1 MNDVKKLQNF
11 LKCKLNEEDYI
22 KLEQITEKSR
32 ESMFVKS
39 KERLIKKFN
48 ILQSE
53 HANGKDIARKTTKY
67 KKDAVLNLC
76 DTDISISHNDFLNLG
91 PNFVPSLKSIPY
103 MDIITTT
110 ESSALKLEYNNKV
123 ENAQN
128 LRKNVLRI
136 LKTEKKI
143 NNNLTKEQRISFREI
158 KNDETIA
165 IYPFDKGTGFVRI
178 EHSKALEKIREQI
191 GPTKIISED
200 PTAILNENPTRLK
213 NSFDFIKKAEN
224 WNVANNDI
232 QVSYDVVNL
241 YPSIPLKEATVI
253 LLEQLSNNLSY
264 KNLTKLSIPE
274 IKQLIELCLYQ
285 CYFHWNNEIHVM
297 ENSGPIGLS
306 FMVVFAESFLQFH
319 ENNAIKMA
327 LTQNPALNLKS
338 FLRYVDDSHARF
350 PNIKQAKQF
359 QDILNQQHPA
369 IQYTIEVENE
379 TKTLN
384 FLDIT
389 ITNNTLGKYEYKV
402 YRKEAIT
409 NIQIKPHSNHDP
421 NILTAIFKGFLHR
434 AYSICSK
441 HHLQNEI
448 NFLIDMFIENGYD
461 EKLLRNIT
469 HQFHQKRQN
478 KNKIPSECNNL
489 PVVSLPWVPGLSPK
503 LRKIFRKAGYRA
515 VFKSNPNLRSL
526 LTSKNKTKL
535 PSNSQPGTYIV
546 NANYS
551 KST

>member
-1 MNDVKKLQNF
+1 MYGV
-11 LKCKLNEEDYI
+11 I
-22 KLEQITEKSR
+22 KAHKPEKSYPMR
-32 ESMFVKS
+32 IIIST
-39 KERLIKKFN
+39 IGTPN
-48 ILQSE
+48 HGISE
-53 HANGKDIARKTTKY
+53 
-67 KKDAVLNLC
+67 
-76 DTDISISHNDFLNLG
+76 FL
-91 PNFVPSLKSIPY
+91 V
-103 MDIITTT
+103 
-110 ESSALKLEYNNKV
+110 
-123 ENAQN
+123 
-128 LRKNVLRI
+128 
-136 LKTEKKI
+136 
-143 NNNLTKEQRISFREI
+143 
-158 KNDETIA
+158 
-165 IYPFDKGTGFVRI
+165 
-178 EHSKALEKIREQI
+178 
-191 GPTKIISED
+191 KIIQ
-200 PTAILNENPTRLK
+200 PVLNENPTRLK

-306 FMVVFAESFLQFH
+306 FMVVLAESFLQFH

-350 PNIKQAKQF
+350 SNIKQAKQF

-421 NILTAIFKGFLHR
+421 NILTAIFKGFPP
-434 AYSICSK
+434 
-441 HHLQNEI
+441 Q
-448 NFLIDMFIENGYD
+448 
-461 EKLLRNIT
+461 
-469 HQFHQKRQN
+469 
-478 KNKIPSECNNL
+478 
-489 PVVSLPWVPGLSPK
+489 
-503 LRKIFRKAGYRA
+503 
-515 VFKSNPNLRSL
+515 SL
-526 LTSKNKTKL
+526 LHL
-535 PSNSQPGTYIV
+535 
-546 NANYS
+546 
-551 KST
+551 

>member
-11 LKCKLNEEDYI
+11 LKCKLNGEDYI

-32 ESMFVKS
+32 ESMFIKS
-39 KERLIKKFN
+39 KERLIKKFH

-103 MDIITTT
+103 MDIITTA

-136 LKTEKKI
+136 LQTKKKV

-158 KNDETIA
+158 KNDETID
-165 IYPFDKGTGFVRI
+165 IYPFDKGAGFVRI
-178 EHSKALEKIREQI
+178 EHSKALEKLREQI
-191 GPTKIISED
+191 GPTKFISED
-200 PTAILNENPTRLK
+200 PTASYAAKIRRFLSKLNKKQRFSKEEYEKIYPSDSIPPRMYGVIKAHKPEKSYPMRIIISTIGTPNHGISEFLVKTIQPALNKNPTRLK

-241 YPSIPLKEATVI
+241 NPSIPLKEATVI

-274 IKQLIELCLYQ
+274 IKQLVELCLYQ

-306 FMVVFAESFLQFH
+306 FMVVLAESFLQFH

-327 LTQNPALNLKS
+327 LTKNPALNLKS
-338 FLRYVDDSHARF
+338 FLRYVDNSYARF

-359 QDILNQQHPA
+359 QDILNQQHPS

-389 ITNNTLGKYEYKV
+389 ITNNTLEKYEYKV

-434 AYSICSK
+434 AYSISRK
-441 HHLQNEI
+441 HRLQNEI
-448 NFLIDMFIENGYD
+448 NF
-461 EKLLRNIT
+461 
-469 HQFHQKRQN
+469 
-478 KNKIPSECNNL
+478 
-489 PVVSLPWVPGLSPK
+489 
-503 LRKIFRKAGYRA
+503 
-515 VFKSNPNLRSL
+515 
-526 LTSKNKTKL
+526 
-535 PSNSQPGTYIV
+535 
-546 NANYS
+546 
-551 KST
+551 